1 MVISPLNYTGGKSK
15 LLAQLVEIFPKD
27 VDVFVDLFCGGGNVC
42 ANFDTG
48 SPIIQDKLRIIAN
61 DKLTQVIDLLQ
72 VFSEKSSAEIVETI
86 NKHIENYKLT
96 TLNSE
101 GYLQLRRD
109 YNADRTWDKFYT
121 LVCYSFNNQIRF
133 NSKGEYNMPFGK
145 NRSSFNPALQKKLI
159 NFVDKLKSMYI
170 IWSSKDF
177 RELDLS
183 YLSERSF
190 VYCDPPYLITTAS
203 YNEQNGWTEKDERDL
218 LSKLDE
224 LNERGVRFALSNVL
238 ESKGLRNEILIEWSQ
253 KYTTWVLD
261 KSYKHCN
268 HQKKDDGI
276 VTEVLITNFFS

>member
-1 MVISPLNYTGGKSK
+1 MVISPLNYTGSK
-15 LLAQLVEIFPKD
+15 IKLMPQLVEIFPKD
-27 VDVFVDLFCGGGNVC
+27 VDIFVDLFCGGGNVC

-48 SPIIQDKLRIIAN
+48 SPITQDKLRIIAN

-72 VFSEKSSAEIVETI
+72 VFSEKSSAEILEAI
-86 NKHIENYKLT
+86 NKHIDHYQLT
-96 TLNSE
+96 ALNSE

-121 LVCYSFNNQIRF
+121 LICYSFNNQIRF
-133 NSKGEYNMPFGK
+133 NSKGEYNLPFGK
-145 NRSSFNPALQKKLI
+145 GRRFNLALQKKLI
-159 NFVDKLKSMYI
+159 DFVDKLKSMHI

-183 YLSERSF
+183 YLTDKSF
-190 VYCDPPYLITTAS
+190 VYCDPPYLITTATYS
-203 YNEQNGWTEKDERDL
+203 EQKGWTEKDERDL

-224 LNERGVRFALSNVL
+224 LNERDVRFALSNVL
-238 ESKGLRNEILIEWSQ
+238 ESKGLRNEILIEWSYNY
-253 KYTTWVLD
+253 YTWALD

-268 HQKKDDGI
+268 HQKKDNGV